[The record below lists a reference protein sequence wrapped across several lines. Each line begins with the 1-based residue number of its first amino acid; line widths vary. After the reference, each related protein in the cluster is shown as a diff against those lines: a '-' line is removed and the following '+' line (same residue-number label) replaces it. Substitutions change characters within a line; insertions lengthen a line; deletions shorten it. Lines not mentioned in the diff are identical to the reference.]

1 MLLCLGNMDLC
12 LKIFFY
18 ILIVTGSGESM
29 DQTSVTE
36 STQQSTDVPQL
47 DGTSKIP
54 NKDNLSPL
62 SDKNNDTDSDKT
74 LSTSSPDSINSE
86 PDNSNNSTNDVDAD
100 PIVTT
105 APSVIDKANTDSNA
119 NQTDNQSIS
128 SEAPNTTTLVDFT
141 TQKVT
146 TTDQHSTTTLA
157 SIVRSRKWMDYFLHA
172 HHFDGQ
178 YIYDGMVYFFKFLVQ
193 YMSPTDP
200 DYLVVSF
207 QDEDGA
213 YLEMNGT
220 SREGNGI
227 VFKLIRKYKTSL
239 HFPLYMPFEFTGF
252 MVDYGS
258 GVFFSGNVTKP
269 ENSSFGWIKMN
280 KGLGKV
286 ITGEEAGTRTAIII
300 IIPTTVAFLGICG
313 TIALICWASKKG
325 YLSGRH
331 KSYRLF
337 SNTQVS
343 YESEAETIH
352 I

>member
-213 YLEMNGT
+213 YLEMNG
-220 SREGNGI
+220 
-227 VFKLIRKYKTSL
+227 
-239 HFPLYMPFEFTGF
+239 
-252 MVDYGS
+252 
-258 GVFFSGNVTKP
+258 
-269 ENSSFGWIKMN
+269 
-280 KGLGKV
+280 LGKV